1 MKRKFQ
7 LKFYEKIIIL
17 LLVLIATLLI
27 FSYIYN
33 PIIIEGNNTN
43 AKVYKEG
50 DNGSKEHKKSVEKD
64 NSKRDEVKRGTKK
77 AFKSHAKMVGE
88 KK

>member
-33 PIIIEGNNTN
+33 PIIIEGIK
-43 AKVYKEG
+43 AKEYEKG
-50 DNGSKEHKKSVEKD
+50 NNGSKEFKKSVEKD
-64 NSKRDEVKRGTKK
+64 NGKRDEVNSGTNK
-77 AFKSHAKMVGE
+77 AFESHADIVGE
-88 KK
+88 

>member
-1 MKRKFQ
+1 MKIKFQ

-33 PIIIEGNNTN
+33 PIIIEGNKY
-43 AKVYKEG
+43 KVYEDG
-50 DNGSKEHKKSVEKD
+50 NNGSKEHKKSVEKD
-64 NSKRDEVKRGTKK
+64 KGKRDEVNSGTYK
-77 AFKSHAKMVGE
+77 AFESHAKMVGE

>member
-33 PIIIEGNNTN
+33 PIIIEGII
-43 AKVYKEG
+43 AEEYGKG
-50 DNGSKEHKKSVEKD
+50 INGSEEHKKSVEKD
-64 NSKRDEVKRGTKK
+64 NGKRDEVKRGTKK

>member
-27 FSYIYN
+27 FSYTYN
-33 PIIIEGNNTN
+33 PIIIEGNTK
-43 AKVYKEG
+43 AKVYEKG
-50 DNGSKEHKKSVEKD
+50 NDGSKEFKKSVEKD
-64 NSKRDEVKRGTKK
+64 NGKRDEVKTGTNK
-77 AFKSHAKMVGE
+77 AFESHAKMVGE
-88 KK
+88 

>member
-33 PIIIEGNNTN
+33 PIIIEGI
-43 AKVYKEG
+43 KVKDYGKG
-50 DNGSKEHKKSVEKD
+50 INGSEEHKKSVEKD
-64 NSKRDEVKRGTKK
+64 NGKRDEVKRGTKK

>member
-33 PIIIEGNNTN
+33 PIIIEGI
-43 AKVYKEG
+43 KVKEYEKG
-50 DNGSKEHKKSVEKD
+50 DDGSKEHKKSVEKD
-64 NSKRDEVKRGTKK
+64 NGKRAEVKRGTNK
-77 AFKSHAKMVGE
+77 AYKSHSKMVGE
-88 KK
+88 

>member
-33 PIIIEGNNTN
+33 PIIIEGYFKNYKNFDTN
-43 AKVYKEG
+43 

-64 NSKRDEVKRGTKK
+64 EGKRSESKK
-77 AFKSHAKMVGE
+77 AENNAYDSHAKMVGG
-88 KK
+88 